1 MAMLIDGVPGERVS
15 ALDRGLAYG
24 DGVYRTLEL
33 LAGRPRLWRWQWQ
46 RLVDDCARL
55 GLPLPDESQLLYELE
70 AVSANLGRAV
80 AKVVLTRGVGRRGYA
95 MPADA
100 VPTRIVS
107 ANPWGGYPAEWA
119 EHGVTVRLCDLRLG
133 LQPRLAGI
141 KHLNRLENVLARS
154 EWSDPAI
161 HEGLLLDSAGDLVE
175 GTMSNLFLLRDNT
188 LLTPLLDRSGV
199 AGAARAWLLD
209 NAPELGLAVRE
220 ARLTLDDLDAAEAV
234 LLCNS
239 LIGIWPVVRL
249 GERVWPVPEVVR
261 ALAARLAAAD

>member
-1 MAMLIDGVPGERVS
+1 MAMLIDGVPGDSVS

-33 LAGRPRLWRWQWQ
+33 MAGRPRLWRWQWQ
-46 RLVDDCARL
+46 RLAGDCARL
-55 GLPLPDESQLLYELE
+55 SLPLPDENLLLAEL
-70 AVSANLGRAV
+70 AQVSADLERAV

-107 ANPWGGYPAEWA
+107 ASAWAGYPAELA
-119 EHGVTVRLCDLRLG
+119 EQGVTVRLCDLRLG

-154 EWSDPAI
+154 EWSDSAL
-161 HEGLLLDSAGDLVE
+161 HEGLLLDSEGYLVE
-175 GTMSNLFLLRDNT
+175 GTMSNLFLLRDGA
-188 LLTPLLDRSGV
+188 LFTPALDRSGV
-199 AGAARAWLLD
+199 AGALRAWVLD
-209 NAPELGLAVRE
+209 NAPELGLTVSE

-234 LLCNS
+234 FLCNS

-249 GERVWPVPEVVR
+249 GGRVWPIPEVLR
-261 ALAARLAAAD
+261 ALETRLAGAD